1 MNIMFMGTP
10 DFALESLKKLYEKGY
25 NVTAVVTRSDKEQG
39 RSMRLVMPPV
49 KEFALEKGLNVYQPE
64 SLKNGELQEV
74 LNIEKPDLIVVVAY
88 GKILPKYV
96 LEYPKYGCIN
106 LHGSILPKLRGS
118 APIQWSVINGDEY
131 AGATTMYLS
140 EGLDTGDIIDV
151 YKTKVGESET
161 AGELY
166 DRIATDGAELLCETV
181 EKIFEG
187 SATRTAQNDDEATYA
202 PMLTKEMGKIC
213 FDRPAKEIYNQ
224 IRGLNPWPVAYIETN
239 KGILKVYA
247 ATVTDEEAMGT
258 PGEILEK
265 KNAFVVQTAKGKI
278 ELKEVQLQGK
288 KRMNA
293 ADFLRGAGDIC
304 IITE

>member
-1 MNIMFMGTP
+1 MNILFMGTP

-25 NVTAVVTRSDKEQG
+25 NVTAVVTRSDKQQG
-39 RSMRLVMPPV
+39 RKMEIVMPPV
-49 KEFALEKGLNVYQPE
+49 KEYALEKGLNIYQPE

-74 LNIEKPDLIVVVAY
+74 LDKEKPDLIVVVAY

-96 LEYPKYGCIN
+96 LDYPKYGCIN

-118 APIQWSVINGDEY
+118 APIQWSVINGDEF

-151 YKTKVGESET
+151 YKTKIGESET

-166 DRIATDGAELLCETV
+166 DRIAVEGAELLCTTV
-181 EKIFEG
+181 EKIFAGKAER
-187 SATRTAQNDDEATYA
+187 TRQNDDEATYA

-213 FDRPAKEIYNQ
+213 FDRSAKEIYNQ
-224 IRGLNPWPVAYIETN
+224 IRGLNPWPVAYTETN
-239 KGILKVYA
+239 KGILKVYTA
-247 ATVTDEEAMGT
+247 AVTDETADGT

-265 KNAFVVQTAKGKI
+265 KNALIVQTAKGKI

-304 IITE
+304 FI